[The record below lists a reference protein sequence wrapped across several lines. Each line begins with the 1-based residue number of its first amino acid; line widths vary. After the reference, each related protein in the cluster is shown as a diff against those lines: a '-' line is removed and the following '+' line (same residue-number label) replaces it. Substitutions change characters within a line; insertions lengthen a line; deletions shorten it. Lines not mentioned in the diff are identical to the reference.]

1 MTSIRFMIVLNT
13 VQFNLGFTID
23 EMNIEHDEMEE
34 YADDA
39 QFVIIKQASWD
50 ETPEKI
56 VSEYLPIIKKIESAL
71 NLDKEA

>member
-1 MTSIRFMIVLNT
+1 
-13 VQFNLGFTID
+13 
-23 EMNIEHDEMEE
+23 MNIEHDEMEE

-39 QFVIIKQASWD
+39 QFVIIRQASWD